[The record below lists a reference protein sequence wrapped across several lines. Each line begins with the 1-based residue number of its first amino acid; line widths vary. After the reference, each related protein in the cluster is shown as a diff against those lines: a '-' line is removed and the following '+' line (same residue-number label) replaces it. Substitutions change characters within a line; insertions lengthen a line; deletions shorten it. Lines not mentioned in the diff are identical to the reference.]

1 MITLKFSIAFII
13 AIVLL
18 ALKQEIWVVLASLT
32 AVIALLFEIPMKIT
46 LRALL
51 TGTLGYSTIHLVIV
65 VWLIISFG
73 EALYRSGYLQEF
85 VDSVEGLFS
94 DLRVAFIIPSMII
107 GLLPMPSGAMLSAP
121 LAEEI
126 GKKMKLS
133 PEKLTFFNY
142 WFRHIWEYT
151 WPLYPGLI
159 LASAI
164 TGVPIWKI
172 GLHQA
177 PMIIFSAGV
186 GLFMLF
192 RKVPYYSVPSNG
204 RKREKFLR
212 FLFSLWPIYLI
223 ILFVLIFKL
232 DLVIGLS
239 IILLS
244 LFVLKKFSRKDI
256 LGSSRKGLSL
266 KIFLILIFV
275 MIFKRELELSGVM
288 NHLPDELVR
297 WGFSPVIP
305 LVLIPFLVGFLTGV
319 NSAYIGVG
327 FPVLLG
333 ILGKNLNYIFIGYV
347 SGFMGILLSPAHLC
361 LAVTK
366 TYFKADTVKLYKLLF
381 PSVLALYLLFWAYML
396 IVRVL

>member
-1 MITLKFSIAFII
+1 MITLKFSVAFII
-13 AIVLL
+13 AIILL

-32 AVIALLFEIPMKIT
+32 AIIALLFGIPLKIT

-51 TGTLGYSTIHLVIV
+51 TGILGYSTIHLVIV

-172 GLHQA
+172 GLHQS

-186 GLFMLF
+186 GLFVLF
-192 RKVPYYSVPSNG
+192 KTVPYYTLPSNG
-204 RKREKFLR
+204 NKNEKFLK
-212 FLFSLWPIYLI
+212 FLFALWPIYLI

-239 IILLS
+239 IVLLS

-256 LGSSRKGLSL
+256 LGSFRKGLSL

-381 PSVLALYLLFWAYML
+381 PSVLALYLLFWTYML